1 MLAAPMLPLL
11 VRAKILEYAEEKVAG
26 LYSGSRSQRRQFA
39 AQLSVEKLPEIQE
52 I

>member
-11 VRAKILEYAEEKVAG
+11 VRAKILEYVEEKVAG
-26 LYSGSRSQRRQFA
+26 LYGSQSQRLRFA